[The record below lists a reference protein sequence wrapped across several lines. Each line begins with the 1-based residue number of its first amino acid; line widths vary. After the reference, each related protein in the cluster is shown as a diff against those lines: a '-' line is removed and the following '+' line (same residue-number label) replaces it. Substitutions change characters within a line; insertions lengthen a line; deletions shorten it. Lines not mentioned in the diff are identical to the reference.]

1 MNIDTL
7 LKHTDP
13 AAAVPP
19 YSDGQRRQI
28 LDDVVSSKP
37 ASRPRKLLRWAAV
50 AAAILVAGFGGWNVF
65 GWVGMAQANDVLTR
79 AAINATD
86 PPATASQYWKLTTSG
101 TITHEFDS
109 TLCLMNFT
117 DVEYVAVDG
126 SRPSWHVRGKRTV
139 NQRIHG
145 SEDCESQR
153 PAEIWT
159 SDLSPNDYP
168 DGGYFSPTA
177 EFIASLP
184 RDVEALRKKLYD
196 DNGDK
201 GSFPDRGVYF
211 AIADL
216 LRTGMAPADLRSS
229 LFEVLKTLPVG
240 KTGERVVNGRTL
252 VSLGYRT
259 ITGWGDEVLIDPATG
274 DLAGEVVTTHV
285 DLETQTVVT
294 REVVDDIPADVREK
308 AIVYHAVVSPDGVEL
323 QCPEDGNC

>member
-7 LKHTDP
+7 LKRTDP
-13 AAAVPP
+13 AATAPA
-19 YSDGQRRQI
+19 YTADQRRQI
-28 LDDVVSSKP
+28 LDDIVDSKP
-37 ASRPRKLLRWAAV
+37 AARPRRWLRRV
-50 AAAILVAGFGGWNVF
+50 AAAAAIPVVGFGTWNVF

-86 PPATASQYWKLTTSG
+86 PPAAASQYWKLTTSG
-101 TITHEFDS
+101 TITHDFGS
-109 TLCLMNFT
+109 TLCLMDFT

-139 NQRIHG
+139 NKRIYG
-145 SEDCESQR
+145 TEDCRSHR
-153 PAEIWT
+153 DAEIWT
-159 SDLSPNDYP
+159 SDLAPNGYS
-168 DGGYFSPTA
+168 DGGYFDPSA
-177 EFIASLP
+177 DFLASLP
-184 RDVEALRKKLYD
+184 RDVEALRKKLYE

-216 LRTGMAPADLRSS
+216 LRTGRAPADLRTS
-229 LFEVLKTLPVG
+229 LFEILKTLPVG

-274 DLAGEVVTTHV
+274 DLAGEVSTTHV
-285 DLETQTVVT
+285 ALETQTVVT
-294 REVVDDIPADVREK
+294 REVVDDIPADVRKK

-323 QCPEDGNC
+323 QCPKDGNC